1 MGVYFENFEQT
12 GIVNFVNAKN
22 TDLEMEIENSGLEDC
37 KLDFAGLKI
46 ENFQYLDFGHM
57 VNMDLETD
65 MDIEYSEIGNFM
77 GLKQNNY
84 LDSFW
89 ITKIKT

>member
-1 MGVYFENFEQT
+1 
-12 GIVNFVNAKN
+12 
-22 TDLEMEIENSGLEDC
+22 MEIENSGLEDC

-65 MDIEYSEIGNFM
+65 MDIEYSEIGNFV

-84 LDSFW
+84 LDSSCIQICRRESVKFF
-89 ITKIKT
+89 ISKLLIYNENFGTL

>member
-1 MGVYFENFEQT
+1 MNL
-12 GIVNFVNAKN
+12 VNAKN
-22 TDLEMEIENSGLEDC
+22 TDLKMEIKDSGFADC

-46 ENFQYLDFGHM
+46 ENFPYLNFGHM
-57 VNMDLETD
+57 KNKYLETD